1 MARVR
6 ARTFL
11 LLVPFRRFLDGRAVL
26 ELLACA
32 MLSEVA
38 IRALTWSLLIE
49 QGSALDRSAARQLL
63 VPVVYFAF
71 GSAGTQAPLSMDAR
85 GCAHALRAKGRGR
98 GRGSVKQGG
107 RGGPTSSRTW
117 ARRAVGRSSRSC
129 ALALTG
135 GGRHAYRLLIGAPRV
150 EPQLCSGLRKKP
162 SCVNFFTGVVR
173 PEPAH
178 RDLSTDVG
186 SQKVSPFGPLGQG
199 VYISGHVG

>member
-117 ARRAVGRSSRSC
+117 ARRAVGRSSRWVRVRIRIRKEWVRVRMRIRMTFYILFFHEALLPVRSC
-129 ALALTG
+129 RGQSGNGNKNKNDSAQSKNKI
-135 GGRHAYRLLIGAPRV
+135 GRENRISLFF
-150 EPQLCSGLRKKP
+150 
-162 SCVNFFTGVVR
+162 FFTR
-173 PEPAH
+173 
-178 RDLSTDVG
+178 RFY
-186 SQKVSPFGPLGQG
+186 Q
-199 VYISGHVG
+199 